1 MFKTSKLQCQPLKF
15 INTIPRDSRGSNVQA
30 AKPTMDKHALIS
42 SLIEEKICL
51 PAEVNG
57 ASPHEVSLLE
67 RSANL
72 KFPLQ
77 YKEFLV
83 GVGNGAGEFFVGTD
97 IFLRSLDGLQ
107 DAAVYL
113 LEENNEDFQLP
124 KDAFVFSMH
133 QGYEFKYFKGSE
145 GNDPPIYQYVEGMGP
160 PKLVWNSFSDFL
172 KDSIAQQ
179 TRTKSA

>member
-1 MFKTSKLQCQPLKF
+1 
-15 INTIPRDSRGSNVQA
+15 
-30 AKPTMDKHALIS
+30 MDKHALIS

-77 YKEFLV
+77 YKEFLL

-107 DAAVYL
+107 DEAVYL
-113 LEENNEDFQLP
+113 LEENNEDFHLP
-124 KDAFVFSMH
+124 IDAFVFRCIKDMSSSIS
-133 QGYEFKYFKGSE
+133 KGPRETILPFTSTSRE
-145 GNDPPIYQYVEGMGP
+145 WALP
-160 PKLVWNSFSDFL
+160 S
-172 KDSIAQQ
+172 
-179 TRTKSA
+179 